1 MRYARHVRKLLI
13 LLGLVAVLVAG
24 CGGGSSSSSE
34 SKPLTKQEYQAQLE
48 QTAKEIG
55 DKVGKT
61 QNDIGKMSDADLKQF
76 TDVVHEFADRL
87 DEINPPTEVAG
98 EHKRLVQAMNDLGD
112 EFPDVAK
119 KLKTTKD
126 PSEAISLL
134 FGMKAI
140 GELIK
145 LGNDFKAK
153 GYNLKLNG

>member
-1 MRYARHVRKLLI
+1 VRKLLI
-13 LLGLVAVLVAG
+13 LLSLVALLAAG
-24 CGGGSSSSSE
+24 CGGGGSSSE

-76 TDVVHEFADRL
+76 ADVVHEFADRL
-87 DEINPPTEVAG
+87 DKINPPTEVAG

-145 LGNDFKAK
+145 LGSDFKAK

>member
-1 MRYARHVRKLLI
+1 
-13 LLGLVAVLVAG
+13 
-24 CGGGSSSSSE
+24 
-34 SKPLTKQEYQAQLE
+34 
-48 QTAKEIG
+48 
-55 DKVGKT
+55 
-61 QNDIGKMSDADLKQF
+61 MSDADLKQF

-87 DEINPPTEVAG
+87 DKINPPTEVAG

-145 LGNDFKAK
+145 LGSDFKAK

>member
-1 MRYARHVRKLLI
+1 MRKLLI
-13 LLGLVAVLVAG
+13 LLGLVALLAAG
-24 CGGGSSSSSE
+24 CGGGGSSSE
-34 SKPLTKQEYQAQLE
+34 SKPLTKAEYQAQLE

-61 QNDIGKMSDADLKQF
+61 QSDIAKMTDADLKQF
-76 TDVVHEFADRL
+76 TDVVHEFADAL
-87 DEINPPTEVAG
+87 AKINPPAEVADL
-98 EHKRLVQAMNDLGD
+98 HKQLVQAMNDLAD

-119 KLKTTKD
+119 KLKATKD
-126 PSEAISLL
+126 PSEAIGLL

-153 GYNLKLNG
+153 GYDLNLNGTG